1 MSSHE
6 QRLRLANLIDDIV
19 AGKTS
24 MADATRIME
33 EWVDFPWK
41 ERLINDAWHAL
52 THFEIDQDIRD
63 RQPEYDSRMKKQLR
77 SLAENLRK
85 ATDQASGRGLIG

>member
-24 MADATRIME
+24 MADATRSME

-41 ERLINDAWHAL
+41 ERQINDAWHTL
-52 THFEIDQDIRD
+52 THFETDQDIRD

-85 ATDQASGRGLIG
+85 ATDQTSGRGLIG

>member
-1 MSSHE
+1 
-6 QRLRLANLIDDIV
+6 
-19 AGKTS
+19 

-41 ERLINDAWHAL
+41 ERQINDAWHTL

-85 ATDQASGRGLIG
+85 ATD

>member
-1 MSSHE
+1 MSTHG
-6 QRLRLANLIDDIV
+6 QRLRLANLIDDV
-19 AGKTS
+19 AAGKTS

-41 ERLINDAWHAL
+41 ERQINDAWHTL

-63 RQPEYDSRMKKQLR
+63 RQPEYDSRMKKHLH

-85 ATDQASGRGLIG
+85 ATD

>member
-1 MSSHE
+1 M
-6 QRLRLANLIDDIV
+6 QNLKDDVV

-41 ERLINDAWHAL
+41 ERQINDAWHTL
-52 THFEIDQDIRD
+52 TYFEIDQDIRD
-63 RQPEYDSRMKKQLR
+63 RQPEYDSRVKQQLR

-85 ATDQASGRGLIG
+85 PTD

>member
-6 QRLRLANLIDDIV
+6 QRLRLADLIEDVV
-19 AGKTS
+19 AGKAS
-24 MADATRIME
+24 MADATRLME

-41 ERLINDAWHAL
+41 ERQINDACHTL